1 MILKML
7 DQKAPSKFDAI
18 HANKADLVHR
28 DLNTIIDNFESV
40 FVAFINQNYRTFTEK
55 DLERIIQDELRRNI
69 MAKVKEI
76 DTGESYQNCDPYKI
90 EEILENTRRLRTT
103 NEGIRESIHKVGVTV
118 NQLAKTS
125 YSLKND
131 NFVNAQMET
140 QIRDI
145 A

>member
-1 MILKML
+1 
-7 DQKAPSKFDAI
+7 
-18 HANKADLVHR
+18 
-28 DLNTIIDNFESV
+28 
-40 FVAFINQNYRTFTEK
+40 
-55 DLERIIQDELRRNI
+55 

-131 NFVNAQMET
+131 NFVNA
-140 QIRDI
+140 
-145 A
+145 